1 MKPTTKKT
9 AAITLGATVLVA
21 GALIGTSERDAKR
34 DTAGYCVDKSTN
46 QRVDDSECRTNN
58 SSGAHFYGWYYARNG
73 AYYPR
78 VGAPASGG
86 SFTAPTSSSYVQGGL
101 SSAGGTVDAG
111 KVTGGQVH
119 TVRTGGFGHLGGKA
133 GS

>member
-86 SFTAPTSSSYVQGGL
+86 SFTAPTSSSYVQG
-101 SSAGGTVDAG
+101 AVFDV
-111 KVTGGQVH
+111 VTN
-119 TVRTGGFGHLGGKA
+119 FFNDPKA
-133 GS
+133 DPKRAAQQLAAAIQAVQ